1 MGSRAHRRTW
11 ACGRPSHRSG
21 ARALSAI
28 DRSEAQTAART
39 AIAAAVEKKGRD
51 LRALDVGDLLGITDY
66 FVLVSAASERQL
78 GALAE
83 EVERQLKDA
92 ARRPVRREGSKE
104 SGWVLIDY
112 GDVVVH
118 VFSEDQRSHYGL
130 DRLWADAPELA
141 LDDALHA
148 S

>member
-1 MGSRAHRRTW
+1 MLA
-11 ACGRPSHRSG
+11 AAPVRSG
-21 ARALSAI
+21 QSTTPTGSTTLSAI

-51 LRALDVGDLLGITDY
+51 LRAIDVGDLLGITDY
-66 FVLVSAASERQL
+66 FVLVSAGSERQL
-78 GALAE
+78 GSLAE

-92 ARRPVRREGSKE
+92 ARRPLRREGSKE

-118 VFSEDQRSHYGL
+118 VFSEDQRRHYGL